1 MVGLKRLREKGISPM
16 EVNSFTGPQH
26 TKHVIRTSIIKA
38 TPANPTHSVT
48 DWLEKP
54 PNQIRLGAPACPMWR
69 NQDLSNVVVVPVF
82 SPGWKRSVIYVSSR
96 TDFTLNQSRR
106 GERR

>member
-38 TPANPTHSVT
+38 TPANPTPVAGDAELRWLKAAVYAFAGLAVVLVLIAAIHS
-48 DWLEKP
+48 
-54 PNQIRLGAPACPMWR
+54 
-69 NQDLSNVVVVPVF
+69 
-82 SPGWKRSVIYVSSR
+82 
-96 TDFTLNQSRR
+96 R
-106 GERR
+106 G